1 MNKEMSMSNQR
12 QSYSPPEL
20 FPLGTL
26 RTITESRDDE
36 DVTGGFDSPA
46 TIDIDIDLN
55 NQI

>member
-1 MNKEMSMSNQR
+1 MSKEMSMNNQR

-26 RTITESRDDE
+26 RTITGFVE

-46 TIDIDIDLN
+46 TINIDIDLN

>member
-1 MNKEMSMSNQR
+1 MNNQR

-26 RTITESRDDE
+26 RTITGLDNDK

-46 TIDIDIDLN
+46 TIDIDIDLS